1 MKKILILFIILFLY
15 TNSYSQDYIYFGSKR
30 VELFERINKY
40 LAKYDFNGD
49 GLDDLLV
56 GGENLQTL
64 NKTKILL
71 LINKGDGTFAD
82 STSKYITGPV
92 VANSP
97 VSAVADFNN
106 DGIMDVAIFDAGNG
120 ELGQD
125 FMEKPQCY

>member
-1 MKKILILFIILFLY
+1 MRLILLLIGVLLFSM
-15 TNSYSQDYIYFGSKR
+15 NSYSQDYIYVGSKR

-71 LINKGDGTFAD
+71 LINKGDGKGGFTL
-82 STSKYITGPV
+82 SYK
-92 VANSP
+92 
-97 VSAVADFNN
+97 
-106 DGIMDVAIFDAGNG
+106 
-120 ELGQD
+120 
-125 FMEKPQCY
+125 K